1 MVASGI
7 TRQYDQNGHTNDI
20 TAAYGSGFTVAASGT
35 VRGTVV
41 FPITASPSGTASI
54 TEPFGACDSN
64 GLISIT
70 TGGTQTTGSLITINF
85 MTPYPYVPTSAAAT
99 VSTTAGAAAGG
110 TITLT
115 LTNTSLNIAVGTAL
129 TTATTYYV
137 RYTIA
142 G

>member
-1 MVASGI
+1 MTASL
-7 TRQYDQNGHTNDI
+7 TLRSYDFYGHTQDLQ
-20 TAAYGSGFTVAASGT
+20 ASYGNGFTVAASGSAAA
-35 VRGTVV
+35 TVV
-41 FPITASPSGTASI
+41 FPITASPAGTASI
-54 TEPFGACDSN
+54 AQPFGACDSN

-70 TGGTQTTGSLITINF
+70 TGGTQATGSLITINF
-85 MTPYPYVPTSAAAT
+85 SNPYPFVPTGASAT

-110 TITLT
+110 ALTLT
-115 LTNTSLNIAVGTAL
+115 LTNSSLNIAVGTAL